1 MLASEN
7 QKLVKENNGLQQKLT
22 QERMLKLEQ
31 IQPAVK
37 SEAVQVEAPINVILQ
52 LEQTVERLRNDAD
65 AQVKLQQTT
74 REKLEETTR

>member
-65 AQVKLQQTT
+65 A
-74 REKLEETTR
+74 

>member
-52 LEQTVERLRNDAD
+52 LEQTVERLRSEAD
-65 AQVKLQQTT
+65 TQVKL
-74 REKLEETTR
+74 

>member
-52 LEQTVERLRNDAD
+52 LAQTVERLRNDAD